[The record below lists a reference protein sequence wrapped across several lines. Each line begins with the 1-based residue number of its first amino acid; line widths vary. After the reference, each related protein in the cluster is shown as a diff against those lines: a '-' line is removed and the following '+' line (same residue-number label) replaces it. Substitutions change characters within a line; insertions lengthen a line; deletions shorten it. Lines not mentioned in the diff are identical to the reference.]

1 MCPSCAGAGLG
12 SVFSLGCISSA
23 DCVLRMP
30 SVAAPTSASRP
41 DAMASAGSVCVDSRG
56 IETRREEEV
65 TRARAVRHAGERC
78 VLVRDGTLP
87 VVRGAATV
95 PILVMERACGSGVRS
110 LSTTT
115 HGTRTTVQ
123 PTIILPSYRQ
133 VIPRK
138 KSAHRWRKV
147 SQAHLR
153 QSRFPV
159 YSMRDSLGIP
169 PVSKFSS
176 AWFASR
182 RSFCHTPTLWNRF
195 FWQRIV
201 GNRKKH
207 GFWRGKSSTFENY

>member
-1 MCPSCAGAGLG
+1 
-12 SVFSLGCISSA
+12 
-23 DCVLRMP
+23 
-30 SVAAPTSASRP
+30 
-41 DAMASAGSVCVDSRG
+41 MASAGSVCVDSRG

-138 KSAHRWRKV
+138 KSAHGWRKV
-147 SQAHLR
+147 SRAHLR
-153 QSRFPV
+153 NSRFPV
-159 YSMRDSLGIP
+159 YFYARQSGNSTRFE
-169 PVSKFSS
+169 VST
-176 AWFASR
+176 AR
-182 RSFCHTPTLWNRF
+182 VRSFCLKATLWSRF
-195 FWQRIV
+195 FWNESSEIEKARILAGEEFGV
-201 GNRKKH
+201 
-207 GFWRGKSSTFENY
+207 

>member
-1 MCPSCAGAGLG
+1 MCPSCADAGLG
-12 SVFSLGCISSA
+12 SAFSLGCISSA

-138 KSAHRWRKV
+138 KSAHGWRKV
-147 SQAHLR
+147 SRAHLR
-153 QSRFPV
+153 HSRFPV
-159 YSMRDSLGIP
+159 YFYARQSGNSTRFE
-169 PVSKFSS
+169 VSI
-176 AWFASR
+176 AR
-182 RSFCHTPTLWNRF
+182 VRSFGHKATLWSRF
-195 FWQRIV
+195 FWNESSEIEKARILAGEEFV
-201 GNRKKH
+201 V
-207 GFWRGKSSTFENY
+207 